1 MQEGLFHGEPDA
13 PVVPFQKVHH
23 AVDDPLR
30 LAALVQVGQRR
41 LQPRQRDE
49 VVVLHALLTDELE
62 QGVVQADCLAVGAVQ
77 YLDFVRDQQVF
88 LAGFRLF
95 VEAVASHGE
104 RPGFLSPLD
113 VRHRQLQPV
122 LVKQRVHSVENGR
135 VSLPD
140 GLFSRARPGRHSRF
154 RGRRRHGLLLDRLR
168 RTLLNNDRMALDDLF
183 QGFG

>member
-1 MQEGLFHGEPDA
+1 MPGQAGMQEGLFHGEPDA
-13 PVVPFQKVHH
+13 PVVPFQKHHQRLVTLVHH

-62 QGVVQADCLAVGAVQ
+62 QGIVQADCLAVGAVQ

-140 GLFSRARPGRHSRF
+140 GLFSRARPGGTVVFAVAVVTACSLTVCVVPF
-154 RGRRRHGLLLDRLR
+154 
-168 RTLLNNDRMALDDLF
+168 
-183 QGFG
+183 